1 MVLALFMLNNM
12 LLLMHFPRLKNSRVS
27 QDKSVFLSDVFPAF
41 LGVQWRQVHEED
53 PDRGSLH
60 LAGQG
65 GHEEEGGQLAQAL
78 RQLHSDHALSA
89 TPKTWRCNRSTTGE
103 ARMY

>member
-1 MVLALFMLNNM
+1 MN
-12 LLLMHFPRLKNSRVS
+12 
-27 QDKSVFLSDVFPAF
+27 VFPAF

-65 GHEEEGGQLAQAL
+65 GHEETSCELAQVV
-78 RQLHSDHALSA
+78 RQLHSDQPLSV
-89 TPKTWRCNRSTTGE
+89 TPKRWRCDSSMKGE